1 MKPEQEI
8 VKVEGETV
16 VERGGNK
23 GEINKERERKVV
35 NKLTVF
41 CSMQLI
47 PIELLCPT
55 FTLDF
60 KVDNKRFEEIVKRER
75 ER

>member
-23 GEINKERERKVV
+23 GEINKERERKVGS
-35 NKLTVF
+35 K
-41 CSMQLI
+41 
-47 PIELLCPT
+47 
-55 FTLDF
+55 
-60 KVDNKRFEEIVKRER
+60 
-75 ER
+75 